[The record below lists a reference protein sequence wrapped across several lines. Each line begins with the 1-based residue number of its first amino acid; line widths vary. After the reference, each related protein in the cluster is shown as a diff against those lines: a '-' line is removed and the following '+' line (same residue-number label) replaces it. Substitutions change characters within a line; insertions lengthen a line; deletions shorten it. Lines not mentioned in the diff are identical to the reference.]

1 MDHVKVKTALIFT
14 LPKRLMTNTACCYS
28 IPSFESLPMSA
39 LYLWFNAL
47 TYAVFALWCTLQPTS
62 TSQTLGYLS
71 LSPSGQSEYA
81 TVYGGMQCG
90 LALLFTLFA
99 MKPELRR
106 TGVLAAILLYAPIV
120 LYRLISLTQN
130 APLETLTYAVAALEV
145 TMLIAA
151 VAIWFA
157 STRHKRS

>member
-1 MDHVKVKTALIFT
+1 
-14 LPKRLMTNTACCYS
+14 
-28 IPSFESLPMSA
+28 MSTV
-39 LYLWFNAL
+39 YLWFNAL
-47 TYAVFALWCTLQPTS
+47 TYAVFALWCTLRPTPTS
-62 TSQTLGYLS
+62 QALGYLS

-81 TVYGGMQCG
+81 TVYGGLQWG
-90 LALLFTLFA
+90 LALLFALFA

-130 APLETLTYAVAALEV
+130 ASLETLTYAVAALEV

-157 STRHKRS
+157 TTRHAAGR